1 MMMMKT
7 TVRNIDSDDDDDD
20 DEDHCEEPV
29 VTPAVVDEQGQSPS
43 CLQAGPGAVPVGSN
57 RLEAGNGDDGVRY
70 LLLLSSSSAP
80 PQLLQYGG
88 SLSSQDARGP
98 QGDHLIIIAGENNA
112 TPRRHGDQR
121 KNKKCSKTPKK
132 YLGNMNKVRRQY
144 GQGEEDPGVC
154 LQGASCSSASSV
166 CPAPHC
172 NCWQSVTGQFSDGG
186 ADEVEVNCSL
196 EKNQFILYRGDKE
209 RGVPLKRPAFCPI
222 KHLSVTEAAAI
233 PLDVQQRGIDVGVA
247 IILQTANQ
255 RVLLTRRAKEL
266 RIFPNVWV
274 PPGGHV
280 EPDETLLGAGLREL
294 MEETGLKLEPEEVSP
309 KILGLWESVYPPM
322 LSRGLPQRHH
332 IVVYMLLHSSRSHL
346 QLQSSLSPSPAEVSA
361 CLWAD
366 RRLVGAIVSAVDG
379 EDTAVGLDDLPSS
392 IRYDRLQFPAWC

>member
-1 MMMMKT
+1 M
-7 TVRNIDSDDDDDD
+7 D
-20 DEDHCEEPV
+20 
-29 VTPAVVDEQGQSPS
+29 
-43 CLQAGPGAVPVGSN
+43 
-57 RLEAGNGDDGVRY
+57 
-70 LLLLSSSSAP
+70 
-80 PQLLQYGG
+80 
-88 SLSSQDARGP
+88 
-98 QGDHLIIIAGENNA
+98 
-112 TPRRHGDQR
+112 
-121 KNKKCSKTPKK
+121 
-132 YLGNMNKVRRQY
+132 KVRRIL
-144 GQGEEDPGVC
+144 V
-154 LQGASCSSASSV
+154 SV
-166 CPAPHC
+166 CRERAAPQRALFV
-172 NCWQSVTGQFSDGG
+172 QSVTGQFSDGG

-392 IRYDRLQFPAWC
+392 ISVSQVSTGGALSDRTLPLTVFVSRAPPTGPDVERVSTGTKFALELWLKSLETPDP